1 MIINFKLC
9 IQFYFFLLIIFLLR
23 VFFLVGEVDISAG
36 VNRWALKTLGFFLW
50 FTVSRIVDI
59 LVVLMGE

>member
-1 MIINFKLC
+1 M
-9 IQFYFFLLIIFLLR
+9 
-23 VFFLVGEVDISAG
+23 VGEVDISAG